1 MSIIRKI
8 KDYYKKPKK
17 RILFT
22 TPSHSQGDFIIPS
35 LKKLIGEK
43 YFKADFSEIE
53 GFDNLRNPEGIIKQL
68 QEKISCIYN
77 SKKTFLLTNGSTSGI
92 ITLMLAVLSENDK
105 VLIARNCHI
114 SVYNGLVLSG
124 AKPIW
129 FLPEY
134 DKEWEIYKGVK
145 KSNIENILKKHNDIK
160 ALIITSPTYEG
171 SFSELDKIA
180 ELCKQSNITFI
191 VDEAH
196 GALLN
201 FGEFKSKP
209 AILCGADASVQSLH
223 KTAGAPNPCALI
235 HISQKSRI
243 SIEKIQ
249 DTLNLIN
256 TTSPSYPLL
265 AAIEADIKYLH
276 SSNGRNKLSKLLNE
290 IREFKDELPDNAEIY
305 EGNNDPTKLLIK
317 IKNTAA
323 QSAAN
328 ILNKRFHIEEE
339 FSNNKSMLFITGIGT
354 TNKKL
359 KELNNALKAICKE
372 SIIHSNTLN
381 STNYILPKSIYTP
394 KQAFQSLQKDR
405 IDIDKSLGKTCAE
418 IIMNYPPGI
427 PILLPGEQIDS
438 SIIDFIKCRTNIKQI
453 DVIVE

>member
-35 LKKLIGEK
+35 LKNLIGEK

-92 ITLMLAVLSENDK
+92 VALMLAVLSENDK

-134 DKEWEIYKGVK
+134 DKEWDIYKGIK
-145 KSNIENILKKHNDIK
+145 KSDVENIIKKHNEIK

-171 SFSELDKIA
+171 IFSETDEIA
-180 ELCKQSNITFI
+180 KLCKKNNIIFI

-201 FGEFKSKP
+201 FGEFNTKP

-223 KTAGAPNPCALI
+223 KTAGAPNPCALL
-235 HISQKSRI
+235 HISQTSNI
-243 SIEKIQ
+243 DLNNIQ
-249 DTLNLIN
+249 NSLNLIN

-265 AAIEADIKYLH
+265 AAIEADIDYLY
-276 SSNGRNKLSKLLNE
+276 SVRGKNKLARLLKA
-290 IREFKDELPDNAEIY
+290 IDKFKNSLPPQVEIY
-305 EGNNDPTKLLIK
+305 RNCNDYTKLLIK
-317 IKNTAA
+317 IKNMPT
-323 QSAAN
+323 QYVSK
-328 ILNKRFHIEEE
+328 ILNKDFHIEEE
-339 FSNNKSMLFITGIGT
+339 FSNNSSMLFITGIGT
-354 TNKKL
+354 ANKKL
-359 KELNNALKAICKE
+359 NVLNNALKKICKKTS
-372 SIIHSNTLN
+372 SISNNLK
-381 STNYILPKSIYTP
+381 SIEYKLPQSIYTP
-394 KQAFQSLQKDR
+394 RESFQKTNTIE
-405 IDIDKSLGKTCAE
+405 IDIDNASGKICAE

-427 PILLPGEQIDS
+427 PILLPGE
-438 SIIDFIKCRTNIKQI
+438 IIDAYTIKFIKNKTLKKQI
-453 DVIVE
+453 NVIDE